1 LLGGVLSKNSTSRR
15 PLVVLDTNM
24 LMLAA
29 SGVRVFEQ
37 IEEELE
43 TKPDFVVLKPVYDE
57 LVKMAT
63 SYKSST
69 ARKALLALRL
79 AEQYCRIVEYTLR
92 PGESVDDAIV
102 NFALQHNAIVATND
116 RELRRKLRLHG
127 IPEAYFREEARR
139 VKVEGVPRGNYL

>member
-1 LLGGVLSKNSTSRR
+1 MLGGVLSKNSTSRR

>member
-1 LLGGVLSKNSTSRR
+1 MLGGVLSKNSTSRR

-57 LVKMAT
+57 LVKIAT

-69 ARKALLALRL
+69 ARRALLALRL

-139 VKVEGVPRGNYL
+139 VRVEGVPRGNYL

>member
-57 LVKMAT
+57 LVKIAT

-69 ARKALLALRL
+69 ARRALLALRL
-79 AEQYCRIVEYTLR
+79 AEQYCRIVEYALR
-92 PGESVDDAIV
+92 PGESADDAIV

-139 VKVEGVPRGNYL
+139 VRVEGVPRGNYL

>member
-57 LVKMAT
+57 LVKIAT
-63 SYKSST
+63 SCKSST
-69 ARKALLALRL
+69 ARRALLALRL

-116 RELRRKLRLHG
+116 RELRRKLRLHC

>member
-57 LVKMAT
+57 LVKIAT

-69 ARKALLALRL
+69 ARRALLAFRL
-79 AEQYCRIVEYTLR
+79 AEQYCRIVEYALR
-92 PGESVDDAIV
+92 PGESADDAIV

-139 VKVEGVPRGNYL
+139 VRVEGVPRGNYL